1 MNRVLFFKGLAF
13 SLFFLLNGLVGT
25 AQDSLSTK
33 EMLVADAKRTFGGL
47 KYAYSRPLQWGKN
60 DFLNA
65 GAIILG
71 TGVLYTF
78 DEESSIW
85 FIGQEPDVP
94 GILKETGF
102 YLGKPLY
109 NYSINGGVYLLGL
122 FTKNEEI
129 RKTGVLLLSASAT
142 VGILQTISKTA
153 IGRARPIV
161 GEGKGSFKPFS
172 KEAGYHSF
180 PSGHTILAFTTFYAI
195 GKQFD
200 NPWIKGGFYT
210 LGMISPVSR
219 LWQGAHWL
227 TDVALSVAVSVVVVD
242 AIDRFLETNGED
254 NRFRK
259 ERISWSLQLGPGT
272 IGFRGTF

>member
-1 MNRVLFFKGLAF
+1 
-13 SLFFLLNGLVGT
+13 
-25 AQDSLSTK
+25 
-33 EMLVADAKRTFGGL
+33 
-47 KYAYSRPLQWGKN
+47 
-60 DFLNA
+60 
-65 GAIILG
+65 
-71 TGVLYTF
+71 YTF

-94 GILKETGF
+94 GILKETGY